1 MDLSLVFI
9 VETKAV
15 VVVVNLVQL
24 TEGVLFEVQ
33 FLVK

>member
-15 VVVVNLVQL
+15 VVVVNLFQL